1 MRRELAG
8 DLRQALVS
16 EREQS
21 LPPHVILFLSALFLL
36 LRHSGSRS
44 LRRSPSLSLPR
55 SHSLVSCLF
64 FFIPHRDTLVAKGK
78 ASELSAAVVFLPERT
93 LHFGKHGSDKCY
105 CVEMYGEV
113 SARRSIDRYT

>member
-8 DLRQALVS
+8 NLRQALVS

-21 LPPHVILFLSALFLL
+21 LPPHAILFLSALFLL
-36 LRHSGSRS
+36 LPHSGSRS

-64 FFIPHRDTLVAKGK
+64 FFPDRDTLVAKGK
-78 ASELSAAVVFLPERT
+78 ASELSAAVVFLPEHT
-93 LHFGKHGSDKCY
+93 IDFGKHGSDKCY

-113 SARRSIDRYT
+113 SARRSI